1 MLWSEWAAVQAAARE
16 ERQGASMGRVFSEQ
30 SGGLGKRQ
38 QVVLAAVK
46 QRYGDQ
52 NVRDIVERTGYGR
65 REVVKALDVLHK
77 RGLIEYCGNI
87 VSPR

>member
-1 MLWSEWAAVQAAARE
+1 MSRVYSEK
-16 ERQGASMGRVFSEQ
+16 

-65 REVVKALDVLHK
+65 REVVKALAALK
-77 RGLIEYCGNI
+77 TRGLIDYCGNI

>member
-1 MLWSEWAAVQAAARE
+1 MS
-16 ERQGASMGRVFSEQ
+16 RVYSEQ

-38 QVVLAAVK
+38 RVVLTAVK
-46 QRYGDQ
+46 QMYGDQ

-65 REVVKALDVLHK
+65 REVVKALAALK
-77 RGLIEYCGNI
+77 ERGLIDYCGNI